1 MTAERVPYITEEE
14 YLEGET
20 HSEVRQEYF
29 DGVVFAMAGATKQH
43 ERVAMN
49 FSGRLWQH
57 LLGNGCQ
64 VFKGDMSLRLPPFMG
79 KGLYYY
85 PDVMVTCDPTD
96 ADEMYC
102 ERPKLIIE
110 VLSKDQEQDWL
121 TKALVYRRIP
131 SLDEYVIAD
140 SDPDAPAVHVSR
152 RADGWEPIESFT
164 ALDGEFTLRSV
175 DLTLKVADL
184 FAV

>member
-14 YLEGET
+14 YLEGEK
-20 HSEVRQEYF
+20 HSEVRHEYF

-43 ERVAMN
+43 EHVAMN
-49 FSGRLWQH
+49 FGGRLWQH
-57 LLGNGCQ
+57 LLGKGCQ
-64 VFKGDMSLRLPPFMG
+64 VFKGDMRLRLPPIMG

-85 PDVMVTCDPTD
+85 PDVMVTGDPSD
-96 ADEMYC
+96 DDEIYC

-110 VLSKDQEQDWL
+110 V
-121 TKALVYRRIP
+121 P
-131 SLDEYVIAD
+131 S
-140 SDPDAPAVHVSR
+140 S

-164 ALDGEFTLRSV
+164 GLDAEFTLRSV